1 MLTRK
6 YYYNFEDI
14 CNLEILSVGWIAPYE
29 SQTLKFICDEIGVSP
44 TTLPF
49 TLTDS
54 YVEGLWQRVVSRYYD
69 DYVLA
74 IKKYCN
80 EPAPDQE
87 ELAHAFVRWIEKLLT
102 FIAQTYDHYATLLGF
117 YASEKADLMEDI
129 KATSK
134 NNVKFNDTPQNP
146 NSAGVYEGD
155 DYITHFTKTEGETSS
170 PLMSKMMRLKEIQDH
185 FKNLWADWVEEAE
198 KLFIEGSNL

>member
-14 CNLEILSVGWIAPYE
+14 CNIEILSVGWIAPYE
-29 SQTLKFICDEIGVSP
+29 SKTLKFICDELGIAP

-49 TLTDS
+49 TLNDI
-54 YVEGLWQRVVSRYYD
+54 YVEGLWQRVASRYYD
-69 DYVLA
+69 DYVLV
-74 IKKYCN
+74 IKKHCN

-87 ELAHAFVRWIEKLLT
+87 ELTHAFVRWIEKFLT
-102 FIAQTYDHYATLLGF
+102 FIAQTYEYYFLILEAYADAQGTLM
-117 YASEKADLMEDI
+117 DDI

-134 NNVKFNDTPQNP
+134 NKVKFNDTPQNA
-146 NSAGVYEGD
+146 NTGDTYEGD
-155 DYITHFTKTEGETSS
+155 NYITHFTKTEGETSS
-170 PLMSKMMRLKEIQDH
+170 PLMTPIMRLKEIQDH
-185 FKNLWADWVEEAE
+185 VKRVWADWVEEAE